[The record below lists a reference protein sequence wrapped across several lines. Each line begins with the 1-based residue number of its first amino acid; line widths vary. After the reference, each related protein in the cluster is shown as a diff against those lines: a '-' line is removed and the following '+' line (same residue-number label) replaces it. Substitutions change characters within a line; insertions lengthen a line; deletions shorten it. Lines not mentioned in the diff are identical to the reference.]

1 MLDNNNNGFFL
12 LLPEMRKVAVRV
24 LGPSHAAVDDVVSD
38 TVVSLLDGKG
48 LEWAASNKGYVMNA
62 VKNTA
67 KNVHRFNKKG
77 FDSINSTDASTGEGA
92 PALGLVMPGTGLEDA
107 ERELEW
113 AAMQNAVSACL
124 AADERTFISLVLAG
138 QTAKDAAKAA
148 GWTQVQATR
157 RQPAILETLRA
168 FLAEGEDGEE

>member
-1 MLDNNNNGFFL
+1 
-12 LLPEMRKVAVRV
+12 
-24 LGPSHAAVDDVVSD
+24 
-38 TVVSLLDGKG
+38 
-48 LEWAASNKGYVMNA
+48 MNA

-107 ERELEW
+107 ERELEL
-113 AAMQNAVSACL
+113 AALENAVGACL
-124 AADERTFISLVLAG
+124 ASDEQTYIKLVLAG
-138 QTAKDAAKAA
+138 HTAKDAAKIV

-157 RQPAILETLRA
+157 RQPAILATLRD
-168 FLAEGEDGEE
+168 FLAEGEDEE